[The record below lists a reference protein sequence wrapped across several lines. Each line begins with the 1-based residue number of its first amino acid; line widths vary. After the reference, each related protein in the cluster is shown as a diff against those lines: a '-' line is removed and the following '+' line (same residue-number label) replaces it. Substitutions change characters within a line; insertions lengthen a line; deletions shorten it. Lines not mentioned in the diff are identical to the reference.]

1 MNQCI
6 DKHFI
11 NDYQLSQIKP
21 LSLFCFYLF
30 PVLPSVSLLQ
40 RTPSSLVSCHAT
52 GFYPERAMMFWRRG
66 EEEIHE
72 GVEHGEILPNHDG
85 SFQMSVELN
94 VSSIKPEDW
103 RRYDC
108 VFQLSDVKED
118 IITKL
123 DKTAIRTNWGEK
135 GSGIKFCISKFTTP
149 SYLKK
154 QTNSEINVCMKFLSQ
169 QKFISDVILMSI
181 NYNCL

>member
-149 SYLKK
+149 SYLKNK
-154 QTNSEINVCMKFLSQ
+154 QTLKQMSAWNSWVNRNSLV
-169 QKFISDVILMSI
+169 MSF
-181 NYNCL
+181 